1 MLSFQK
7 ILNATVRS
15 WRTGAARRRSSK
27 THTGQELETRRVP
40 VVTATLAAGVLTLT
54 ADNNVND
61 IDVNG
66 DVLDGTVDL
75 VGNAGTQFLVN
86 GVLVNNFTFEDVATL
101 KITMGNGSDIVGLDN
116 LILNQLQVNMGEGN
130 NRLDMDNLF
139 ANATTLTTGN
149 GNNTIDGDVLRLGA
163 TTITTGNGNDV
174 IDLDELRVVGAL
186 TIKTNAGDDDVL
198 LDDGGVARGLRV
210 LGALKIET
218 GEGGDDVNLGSSGTA
233 TFGSL
238 TIDTANRSD
247 DVRNI
252 AGRVMGALT
261 VKTGEGVDDI
271 DTDAGL
277 VAGAVTLDLGNG
289 GGSIDVDDLSATSMT
304 VISGSGAAVINVDD
318 ITVVGATSI
327 KTGEGDDQLSL
338 RGDIDLAGLTI
349 DVGNGSNV
357 VDFEDTVNANSLTLT
372 SGSGID
378 TITIDVA
385 TRGDV
390 NIKTGEGNDILQ
402 LTAAILGKLT
412 IDMAGGTDFFEAE
425 ELLSVR
431 GATSIKT
438 GSGNDDVSIQG
449 FAAAVVNQ
457 FGSTLLIDMGKN
469 DSDNLALRQVRVVGD
484 TTLIAEDLDID
495 DARFKGKFKATVE
508 GGTSASV
515 DVERDTTK
523 LGATTFEKDA
533 EFFVNA
539 VTSDD
544 IDIGIDNAASRTV
557 FNAAA
562 KFKGL
567 SADPIEVNFELI
579 PNVRVFFNGPAPLF
593 TNAIRFDV

>member
-7 ILNATVRS
+7 ILNATVQS
-15 WRTGAARRRSSK
+15 WKNGAARRRTSQ
-27 THTGQELETRRVP
+27 THTGHELETRRVP

-54 ADNNVND
+54 ADNNVNT

-66 DVLDGTVDL
+66 NPLDGTIDL
-75 VGNAGTQFLVN
+75 VGNGGTQFLVD

-101 KITMGNGSDIVGLDN
+101 KITMGNGNDIVRLND
-116 LILNQLQVNMGEGN
+116 LIVNQLQVNMGEGN
-130 NRLDMDNLF
+130 NLLEMDTLL

-149 GNNTIDGDVLRLGA
+149 GNNTIDGEVLRFGA
-163 TTITTGNGNDV
+163 TTITTGSGNDL

-186 TIKTNAGDDDVL
+186 TIKTNAGNDDVL

-210 LGALKIET
+210 LGALRIET
-218 GEGGDDVNLGSSGTA
+218 GEGADDVNLGSSSTA

-238 TIDTANRSD
+238 SIDTANGD
-247 DVRNI
+247 DVVRNI
-252 AGRVMGALT
+252 TGRVLGSLT
-261 VKTGEGVDDI
+261 VRTGEGVDEI
-271 DTDAGL
+271 DTDSGL
-277 VAGAVTLDLGNG
+277 VATAVTLDLGNG
-289 GGSIDVDDLSATSMT
+289 GGGIDIDDLSATSMT
-304 VISGSGAAVINVDD
+304 VISGSGADEINVDD
-318 ITVVGATSI
+318 IAVVGATSI
-327 KTGEGDDQLSL
+327 KTGEGDDQLFL
-338 RGDIDLAGLTI
+338 AGEIDLAGLTI
-349 DVGNGSNV
+349 DVGNGANV
-357 VDFEDTVNANSLTLT
+357 VNFEDTVNANSLTLT

-390 NIKTGEGNDILQ
+390 NLKTGEGDDDLQ

-412 IDMAGGTDFFEAE
+412 VDMAGGNDDFDAP
-425 ELLSVR
+425 ELLSVK

-438 GSGNDDVSIQG
+438 GSGNDDLSIRG
-449 FAAAVVNQ
+449 LAAAVVNH

-469 DSDNLALRQVRVVGD
+469 DNDNLDLEQLRVVGD
-484 TTLIAEDLDID
+484 TTLIAEDLNID
-495 DARFKGKFKATVE
+495 DALFKGKFKATLE

-515 DVERDTTK
+515 DVELDTTK
-523 LGATTFEKDA
+523 LGTTTFEKDA
-533 EFFVNA
+533 EFFINA

-544 IDIGIDNAASRTV
+544 IDIGVDNAASRTV

-567 SADPIEVNFELI
+567 AADPIAVNFERI
-579 PNVRVFFNGPAPLF
+579 PTVRVFFNGPAPLF
-593 TNAIRFDV
+593 TNANRFDV